1 VADAIRHTLPEP
13 GDTLIATH
21 ARSQFSG
28 ECAVVTGRSSIFRV
42 RVSEPGEVIQLDR
55 DELLNL
61 VQTDAELSEILLGA
75 FLQRRLG
82 LIAGSLG
89 DAVVI
94 GSTHDPG
101 TPHVRQFL
109 TRNGHPFR
117 YVDLDRDA
125 DARKVLDRFGV
136 GIPGIQS

>member
-1 VADAIRHTLPEP
+1 RRRPTTLGEVLYDAGDNSMPCRRHIRRAA
-13 GDTLIATH
+13 GCAAGAGNTLIATH
-21 ARSQFSG
+21 AHSQFSG

-42 RVSEPGEVIQLDR
+42 HVSEPGEVIQLDR

-89 DAVVI
+89 DVVVL
-94 GSTHDPG
+94 GSMHDSG
-101 TPHVRQFL
+101 TL
-109 TRNGHPFR
+109 
-117 YVDLDRDA
+117 
-125 DARKVLDRFGV
+125 
-136 GIPGIQS
+136 